1 MFYNKV
7 KQKFLLELRN
17 FILRGDIMNNPI
29 LEQIENQKQKNYN
42 KAFEDVVKA
51 FDSFEK
57 LDEQQKIKFFEDI
70 SKLIAVKNFFE
81 WAKKY
86 YR

>member
-1 MFYNKV
+1 MFYHKV

>member
-29 LEQIENQKQKNYN
+29 LEQIENKKQKNYN

-70 SKLIAVKNFFE
+70 SKLIAEKNIFE

-86 YR
+86 YS

>member
-1 MFYNKV
+1 
-7 KQKFLLELRN
+7 
-17 FILRGDIMNNPI
+17 MNNPI

-42 KAFEDVVKA
+42 KAFEDMVKA
-51 FDSFEK
+51 SDSFYK
-57 LDEQQKIKFFEDI
+57 LDDEQKIKLLDDI
-70 SKLIAVKNFFE
+70 SRLFAVKNFFE

>member
-1 MFYNKV
+1 
-7 KQKFLLELRN
+7 
-17 FILRGDIMNNPI
+17 MNNPI